1 MNFLKNL
8 NKSNLLLLIIFFLV
22 VSTKNAYAYLDP
34 GTGSFILQVV
44 AASALGG
51 LFAIKT
57 FWGNITTFFSN
68 VLSKNK
74 KTSGPVKRKNGN
86 K

>member
-1 MNFLKNL
+1 MKYNIIILSL
-8 NKSNLLLLIIFFLV
+8 IFFV
-22 VSTKNAYAYLDP
+22 VSTQSTYAYLDP

-44 AASALGG
+44 AAGALGG

-68 VLSKNK
+68 ILSKNK
-74 KTSGPVKRKNGN
+74 KTANSVKRNNAK